1 MEKLYTV
8 KEIADLLSVSKPTI
22 QRYINTAA
30 IEPDKE
36 ENQCRYYN
44 FDKAVKIIKAVNAE
58 FDISRI
64 AADHEALQ
72 NDAPQAATPPQN
84 AQNAATEP
92 QNDAPQTATAPQ
104 NDAPQTAT
112 APQNDAPQ
120 AATPPQNA
128 EIDILKSVIATI
140 QEQLVIKDKQ
150 IANMDRQIAAYEDQI
165 TDYSKRLKEALE
177 LTKGQQYIAAA
188 DKTAQIMDKESAGK
202 ENIVATNRTDHEIDQ
217 PEQPKQEV
225 LQKKKKNFFA
235 RLLDL

>member
-8 KEIADLLSVSKPTI
+8 KEIAVLLSVSKPTI

-44 FDKAVKIIKAVNAE
+44 FDKAIKIIKAVNAE

-64 AADHEALQ
+64 AADHEAPQ
-72 NDAPQAATPPQN
+72 NDAPQTATPPQN
-84 AQNAATEP
+84 AQNAATE
-92 QNDAPQTATAPQ
+92 
-104 NDAPQTAT
+104 
-112 APQNDAPQ
+112 PQNDAPQ

>member
-64 AADHEALQ
+64 AADHEA
-72 NDAPQAATPPQN
+72 
-84 AQNAATEP
+84 P
-92 QNDAPQTATAPQ
+92 QNDAPQT
-104 NDAPQTAT
+104 
-112 APQNDAPQ
+112 
-120 AATPPQNA
+120 ATPPQNA

>member
-8 KEIADLLSVSKPTI
+8 KEIAELLNVSKPTI

-36 ENQCRYYN
+36 ENQCRYYSY
-44 FDKAVKIIKAVNAE
+44 DKAVEIIKAVNAE

-64 AADHEALQ
+64 AADHEAPQ
-72 NDAPQAATPPQN
+72 NDAPQTATPPQN
-84 AQNAATEP
+84 AQNTATEP
-92 QNDAPQTATAPQ
+92 QNDAPQT
-104 NDAPQTAT
+104 
-112 APQNDAPQ
+112 
-120 AATPPQNA
+120 ATPPQNA

>member
-58 FDISRI
+58 FDIARI
-64 AADHEALQ
+64 AADHEAPQ
-72 NDAPQAATPPQN
+72 NDAPQTATPPQN
-84 AQNAATEP
+84 APQTATEP
-92 QNDAPQTATAPQ
+92 QNDAPQTAT
-104 NDAPQTAT
+104 
-112 APQNDAPQ
+112 
-120 AATPPQNA
+120 PPQNA
-128 EIDILKSVIATI
+128 EIEILKSVIATI

-202 ENIVATNRTDHEIDQ
+202 ENINTAAANETITAAVDQ
-217 PEQPKQEV
+217 KEV
-225 LQKKKKNFFA
+225 QTEKKSFWKKLFG
-235 RLLDL
+235 

>member
-64 AADHEALQ
+64 AADHEAPQ

-92 QNDAPQTATAPQ
+92 QNDAPQTAT
-104 NDAPQTAT
+104 
-112 APQNDAPQ
+112 
-120 AATPPQNA
+120 PPQNA
-128 EIDILKSVIATI
+128 EIEILKSVIATI

>member
-64 AADHEALQ
+64 AADHEAPQ
-72 NDAPQAATPPQN
+72 NDAPQTATPPQN
-84 AQNAATEP
+84 APQTATPPQNAPQTATEP
-92 QNDAPQTATAPQ
+92 QNDAPQTAT
-104 NDAPQTAT
+104 
-112 APQNDAPQ
+112 
-120 AATPPQNA
+120 PPQ
-128 EIDILKSVIATI
+128 IATI

-202 ENIVATNRTDHEIDQ
+202 ENINTAAADETITAAADQ
-217 PEQPKQEV
+217 KEV
-225 LQKKKKNFFA
+225 QTEKKSFWK
-235 RLLDL
+235 RLFG

>member
-8 KEIADLLSVSKPTI
+8 KGIAELLNVSKPTI

-64 AADHEALQ
+64 AADHEA
-72 NDAPQAATPPQN
+72 
-84 AQNAATEP
+84 P
-92 QNDAPQTATAPQ
+92 QNDAPQTATE
-104 NDAPQTAT
+104 
-112 APQNDAPQ
+112 PQNDAPQ

-202 ENIVATNRTDHEIDQ
+202 ENIVATNRTDHKIDQ

>member
-8 KEIADLLSVSKPTI
+8 KGMAELLNVSKPTI

-36 ENQCRYYN
+36 ENQCRYYSH
-44 FDKAVKIIKAVNAE
+44 DKAVEIIKAVNAE

-64 AADHEALQ
+64 AADHEA
-72 NDAPQAATPPQN
+72 
-84 AQNAATEP
+84 P
-92 QNDAPQTATAPQ
+92 QNDAPQTV
-104 NDAPQTAT
+104 
-112 APQNDAPQ
+112 
-120 AATPPQNA
+120 TPPQNA
-128 EIDILKSVIATI
+128 EIEILKSVIATI

>member
-64 AADHEALQ
+64 AADHEAPQ
-72 NDAPQAATPPQN
+72 NDAPQTATPPQN
-84 AQNAATEP
+84 APQTATPPQNAPQTATEP
-92 QNDAPQTATAPQ
+92 QNDAPQTAT
-104 NDAPQTAT
+104 
-112 APQNDAPQ
+112 
-120 AATPPQNA
+120 PPQNA
-128 EIDILKSVIATI
+128 EIEILKSVIATI

-202 ENIVATNRTDHEIDQ
+202 ENINTAAADETITAAADQ
-217 PEQPKQEV
+217 KEV
-225 LQKKKKNFFA
+225 QTEKKSFWK
-235 RLLDL
+235 RLFG

>member
-58 FDISRI
+58 FDIARI
-64 AADHEALQ
+64 AADHE
-72 NDAPQAATPPQN
+72 
-84 AQNAATEP
+84 
-92 QNDAPQTATAPQ
+92 APQ

-112 APQNDAPQ
+112 
-120 AATPPQNA
+120 PPQNA
-128 EIDILKSVIATI
+128 EIEILKSVIATI

-202 ENIVATNRTDHEIDQ
+202 ENINTAAADETITAAADQ
-217 PEQPKQEV
+217 KEV
-225 LQKKKKNFFA
+225 QTEKKSFWK
-235 RLLDL
+235 RLFG

>member
-64 AADHEALQ
+64 AADHEAPQ
-72 NDAPQAATPPQN
+72 NDAPQTATPPQN
-84 AQNAATEP
+84 
-92 QNDAPQTATAPQ
+92 APQTATAPQ

-112 APQNDAPQ
+112 
-120 AATPPQNA
+120 PPQNA
-128 EIDILKSVIATI
+128 EIEILKSVIATI

-165 TDYSKRLKEALE
+165 TNYSKRLKEALE

-202 ENIVATNRTDHEIDQ
+202 ENINAAATDETITAAADLE
-217 PEQPKQEV
+217 EV
-225 LQKKKKNFFA
+225 KTEKKSFWK
-235 RLLDL
+235 RLFR

>member
-64 AADHEALQ
+64 AADHEA
-72 NDAPQAATPPQN
+72 
-84 AQNAATEP
+84 P
-92 QNDAPQTATAPQ
+92 QNDAPQTAT
-104 NDAPQTAT
+104 
-112 APQNDAPQ
+112 
-120 AATPPQNA
+120 PPQNA
-128 EIDILKSVIATI
+128 EIEILKSVIATI

-165 TDYSKRLKEALE
+165 TNYSKRLKEALE

-202 ENIVATNRTDHEIDQ
+202 ENINAAATDETITAAADLE
-217 PEQPKQEV
+217 EV
-225 LQKKKKNFFA
+225 KTEKKSFWK
-235 RLLDL
+235 RLFR

>member
-8 KEIADLLSVSKPTI
+8 KGIAELLNVSKPTI

-36 ENQCRYYN
+36 ENQCRYYSY
-44 FDKAVKIIKAVNAE
+44 DKAVEIIKAVNAE

-64 AADHEALQ
+64 AADHEA
-72 NDAPQAATPPQN
+72 
-84 AQNAATEP
+84 P
-92 QNDAPQTATAPQ
+92 QNDAPQTATPPQNAPQAATAPQ

-112 APQNDAPQ
+112 
-120 AATPPQNA
+120 PPQNA
-128 EIDILKSVIATI
+128 EIEILKSVIATI

-165 TDYSKRLKEALE
+165 TDYSKRLKEALD

-202 ENIVATNRTDHEIDQ
+202 ENINTAAADEIITAAADL
-217 PEQPKQEV
+217 EEKQKE
-225 LQKKKKNFFA
+225 KKSFWKRIFG
-235 RLLDL
+235 

>member
-64 AADHEALQ
+64 AADHEA
-72 NDAPQAATPPQN
+72 
-84 AQNAATEP
+84 P
-92 QNDAPQTATAPQ
+92 QNDAPQTAT
-104 NDAPQTAT
+104 
-112 APQNDAPQ
+112 
-120 AATPPQNA
+120 PPQNA
-128 EIDILKSVIATI
+128 EIEILKSVIATI

-202 ENIVATNRTDHEIDQ
+202 ENINTAAADEIITAAADL
-217 PEQPKQEV
+217 EEKQKE
-225 LQKKKKNFFA
+225 KKSFWKRIFG
-235 RLLDL
+235 

>member
-8 KEIADLLSVSKPTI
+8 KGIAELLNVSKPTI

-64 AADHEALQ
+64 AADHE
-72 NDAPQAATPPQN
+72 
-84 AQNAATEP
+84 
-92 QNDAPQTATAPQ
+92 
-104 NDAPQTAT
+104 

-202 ENIVATNRTDHEIDQ
+202 ENIVATNRTDHKIDQ

>member
-22 QRYINTAA
+22 QRYINIAA

-64 AADHEALQ
+64 AADHEA
-72 NDAPQAATPPQN
+72 
-84 AQNAATEP
+84 P
-92 QNDAPQTATAPQ
+92 QNDAPQT
-104 NDAPQTAT
+104 
-112 APQNDAPQ
+112 
-120 AATPPQNA
+120 ATPPQNA

-225 LQKKKKNFFA
+225 KKKKKNFFA

>member
-64 AADHEALQ
+64 AADHEAPQ
-72 NDAPQAATPPQN
+72 NDAPQTTTPPQN
-84 AQNAATEP
+84 APQTATEP
-92 QNDAPQTATAPQ
+92 QNDAPQTAT
-104 NDAPQTAT
+104 
-112 APQNDAPQ
+112 
-120 AATPPQNA
+120 PPQNA
-128 EIDILKSVIATI
+128 EIEILKSVIATI

-202 ENIVATNRTDHEIDQ
+202 ENINTAAADETITAAADQ
-217 PEQPKQEV
+217 KEV
-225 LQKKKKNFFA
+225 QTEKKSFWK
-235 RLLDL
+235 RLFG

>member
-1 MEKLYTV
+1 MGKLYTV
-8 KEIADLLSVSKPTI
+8 KEIADLLNVSKPTI

-44 FDKAVKIIKAVNAE
+44 FDKTVKIIKAVNAE

-64 AADHEALQ
+64 AADHEA
-72 NDAPQAATPPQN
+72 PP
-84 AQNAATEP
+84 
-92 QNDAPQTATAPQ
+92 NDAPQTATPPQNAPQ
-104 NDAPQTAT
+104 TATPPQNAPQAATEPPNDAPQT
-112 APQNDAPQ
+112 
-120 AATPPQNA
+120 ATPPQNA
-128 EIDILKSVIATI
+128 EIEILKSVIATI

-188 DKTAQIMDKESAGK
+188 DKTAQIMDKENTGK
-202 ENIVATNRTDHEIDQ
+202 ENINAAAADEIITAAADL
-217 PEQPKQEV
+217 EEKQKE
-225 LQKKKKNFFA
+225 KKSFWKRIFG
-235 RLLDL
+235 

>member
-8 KEIADLLSVSKPTI
+8 KGIAELLNVSKPTI

-36 ENQCRYYN
+36 ENQCRYYSY
-44 FDKAVKIIKAVNAE
+44 DKAVEIIKAVNAE

-64 AADHEALQ
+64 AADHEA
-72 NDAPQAATPPQN
+72 
-84 AQNAATEP
+84 P
-92 QNDAPQTATAPQ
+92 QNDAPQTATPPQ
-104 NDAPQTAT
+104 NAPQT
-112 APQNDAPQ
+112 
-120 AATPPQNA
+120 ATPPQNA
-128 EIDILKSVIATI
+128 EIEILKSVIATI

-165 TDYSKRLKEALE
+165 TNYSKRLKEALD

>member
-8 KEIADLLSVSKPTI
+8 KEIAELLNVSKPTI

-36 ENQCRYYN
+36 ENQCRYYSY
-44 FDKAVKIIKAVNAE
+44 DKAVEIIKAVNAE

-64 AADHEALQ
+64 AADHEAPQ
-72 NDAPQAATPPQN
+72 NEAPQTATPPQN
-84 AQNAATEP
+84 AQNTATEP
-92 QNDAPQTATAPQ
+92 QNDAPQT
-104 NDAPQTAT
+104 
-112 APQNDAPQ
+112 
-120 AATPPQNA
+120 ATPPQNA

>member
-30 IEPDKE
+30 IEPDKK

-58 FDISRI
+58 FDIARI
-64 AADHEALQ
+64 AADHEAPQ
-72 NDAPQAATPPQN
+72 NDAPQTATPPQN
-84 AQNAATEP
+84 APQTATEP
-92 QNDAPQTATAPQ
+92 QNDAPQTV
-104 NDAPQTAT
+104 
-112 APQNDAPQ
+112 
-120 AATPPQNA
+120 TPPQNA
-128 EIDILKSVIATI
+128 EIEILKSVIATI

-165 TDYSKRLKEALE
+165 TNYSKRLKEALE

-202 ENIVATNRTDHEIDQ
+202 ENINAAATDETITAAADLE
-217 PEQPKQEV
+217 EV
-225 LQKKKKNFFA
+225 KTEKKSFWK
-235 RLLDL
+235 RLFR

>member
-64 AADHEALQ
+64 AADHEAPQ
-72 NDAPQAATPPQN
+72 NDAPQTATPPQN
-84 AQNAATEP
+84 AQNAATS
-92 QNDAPQTATAPQ
+92 
-104 NDAPQTAT
+104 
-112 APQNDAPQ
+112 PQNDAPQ

>member
-44 FDKAVKIIKAVNAE
+44 FDKAIKIIKAVNAE

-64 AADHEALQ
+64 AADHE
-72 NDAPQAATPPQN
+72 
-84 AQNAATEP
+84 
-92 QNDAPQTATAPQ
+92 
-104 NDAPQTAT
+104 

>member
-8 KEIADLLSVSKPTI
+8 KGIAELLNVSKPTI

-36 ENQCRYYN
+36 ENQCRYYSY
-44 FDKAVKIIKAVNAE
+44 DKAVEIIKAVNAE

-64 AADHEALQ
+64 AADHEA
-72 NDAPQAATPPQN
+72 
-84 AQNAATEP
+84 P
-92 QNDAPQTATAPQ
+92 QNDAPQT
-104 NDAPQTAT
+104 
-112 APQNDAPQ
+112 
-120 AATPPQNA
+120 ATPPQNA

>member
-8 KEIADLLSVSKPTI
+8 KGIAELLNVSKPTI

-64 AADHEALQ
+64 AADHEAPQ
-72 NDAPQAATPPQN
+72 NDAPQTATEPQNDAPQTATPPQN
-84 AQNAATEP
+84 AQNAATE
-92 QNDAPQTATAPQ
+92 
-104 NDAPQTAT
+104 
-112 APQNDAPQ
+112 PQNDAPQ

>member
-64 AADHEALQ
+64 AADHEA
-72 NDAPQAATPPQN
+72 
-84 AQNAATEP
+84 P
-92 QNDAPQTATAPQ
+92 QNDAPQTAT
-104 NDAPQTAT
+104 
-112 APQNDAPQ
+112 
-120 AATPPQNA
+120 PPQNA
-128 EIDILKSVIATI
+128 EIEILKSVIATI

-202 ENIVATNRTDHEIDQ
+202 ENINAAATDETITAAADLE
-217 PEQPKQEV
+217 EV
-225 LQKKKKNFFA
+225 KTEKKSFWK
-235 RLLDL
+235 RLFR

>member
-1 MEKLYTV
+1 MGKLYTV
-8 KEIADLLSVSKPTI
+8 KEIADLLNVSKPTI

-64 AADHEALQ
+64 AADHEA
-72 NDAPQAATPPQN
+72 PP
-84 AQNAATEP
+84 
-92 QNDAPQTATAPQ
+92 NDAPQT
-104 NDAPQTAT
+104 
-112 APQNDAPQ
+112 
-120 AATPPQNA
+120 ATPPQNA
-128 EIDILKSVIATI
+128 EIEILKSVIATI

-202 ENIVATNRTDHEIDQ
+202 ENINTAAVDETITPAADQ
-217 PEQPKQEV
+217 KETQTE
-225 LQKKKKNFFA
+225 KKSFWK
-235 RLLDL
+235 RLFG

>member
-64 AADHEALQ
+64 AADHEAPQ
-72 NDAPQAATPPQN
+72 NEAPQTATPPQN
-84 AQNAATEP
+84 AP
-92 QNDAPQTATAPQ
+92 QAATAPQ

-112 APQNDAPQ
+112 
-120 AATPPQNA
+120 PPQNA
-128 EIDILKSVIATI
+128 EIEILKSVIATI

-202 ENIVATNRTDHEIDQ
+202 ENINAAATDETITAAADLE
-217 PEQPKQEV
+217 EV
-225 LQKKKKNFFA
+225 KTEKKSFWK
-235 RLLDL
+235 RLFR

>member
-8 KEIADLLSVSKPTI
+8 KGIAEVLNVSKPTL
-22 QRYINTAA
+22 QSYINTAA

-36 ENQCRYYN
+36 ENQCRYYSY
-44 FDKAVKIIKAVNAE
+44 DKAVEIIKAVNAE

-64 AADHEALQ
+64 AADHEA
-72 NDAPQAATPPQN
+72 
-84 AQNAATEP
+84 P
-92 QNDAPQTATAPQ
+92 QNDAPQT
-104 NDAPQTAT
+104 
-112 APQNDAPQ
+112 
-120 AATPPQNA
+120 ATPPQNA

>member
-1 MEKLYTV
+1 MKKLYTV

-64 AADHEALQ
+64 AADHEA
-72 NDAPQAATPPQN
+72 
-84 AQNAATEP
+84 P
-92 QNDAPQTATAPQ
+92 QNDAPQTATPPQ
-104 NDAPQTAT
+104 NA
-112 APQNDAPQ
+112 QN

>member
-64 AADHEALQ
+64 AADHEAPQ
-72 NDAPQAATPPQN
+72 NDAPQTATPPQN
-84 AQNAATEP
+84 TPQTATEP
-92 QNDAPQTATAPQ
+92 QNDAPQTAT
-104 NDAPQTAT
+104 
-112 APQNDAPQ
+112 
-120 AATPPQNA
+120 PPQNA
-128 EIDILKSVIATI
+128 EIEILKSVIATI

-202 ENIVATNRTDHEIDQ
+202 ENINTAAADETITAAADQ
-217 PEQPKQEV
+217 KEV
-225 LQKKKKNFFA
+225 QTEKKSFWK
-235 RLLDL
+235 RLFG

>member
-44 FDKAVKIIKAVNAE
+44 FDKAIKIIKAVNAE

-64 AADHEALQ
+64 AADHEA
-72 NDAPQAATPPQN
+72 
-84 AQNAATEP
+84 P
-92 QNDAPQTATAPQ
+92 QNDAPQTATPPQNAPQAATAPQ

-112 APQNDAPQ
+112 
-120 AATPPQNA
+120 PPQNA
-128 EIDILKSVIATI
+128 EIEILKSVIATI

-165 TDYSKRLKEALE
+165 TDYSKRLKEALD

-202 ENIVATNRTDHEIDQ
+202 ENINTTVADETITAAADLE
-217 PEQPKQEV
+217 EKQKE
-225 LQKKKKNFFA
+225 KKSFWKRIFG
-235 RLLDL
+235 

>member
-8 KEIADLLSVSKPTI
+8 KGIAELLNVSKPTI

-64 AADHEALQ
+64 AADHEAPQ
-72 NDAPQAATPPQN
+72 NDAPQTATPPQN

-92 QNDAPQTATAPQ
+92 QNDAPQT
-104 NDAPQTAT
+104 
-112 APQNDAPQ
+112 
-120 AATPPQNA
+120 ATPPQNA